1 MPNASGRGQ
10 TRCSMPD
17 PVKPVRFAAIGLDHF
32 HIHAQIAL
40 MLEQGCE
47 FAAYCGEEEKFF
59 KRSFAAEYPEARK
72 VEDPRRILDDDRIA
86 VVLSAAVNNERAPL
100 GIEVM
105 RHGKDFMVDK
115 PGITSLDQLAEVR
128 RVQAE
133 TGRIYS
139 IQYGRLVSPTAIK
152 AAELLGAG
160 AIGRLVN
167 IVSLGPHRL
176 NRARRPDWFFRRETF
191 GGILTDLASHACDQ
205 FLYLADRFDAE
216 IVSATVANRANPDF
230 PGFQDFGEM
239 LLRTPDVTGYVR
251 VDWFTPDG
259 LPTWGDGRLT
269 LIGTDGYMEIR
280 KNLDI
285 AGAPGATH
293 LFLVDR
299 EGVRRI
305 DCSGVELPFAR
316 QFVDDVR
323 NRTETAMSQSH
334 CFRAT
339 ELALAA
345 QAMAERS

>member
-1 MPNASGRGQ
+1 M
-10 TRCSMPD
+10 
-17 PVKPVRFAAIGLDHF
+17 KPVRFAAIGLDHF

-47 FAAYCGEEEKFF
+47 FVAYHGEEETFF
-59 KRSFAAEYPEARK
+59 RRSFAEEYPQARK
-72 VEDPRRILDDDRIA
+72 VDDPRRILDDDRIA
-86 VVLSAAVNNERAPL
+86 VVLSAAVNSERASL

-139 IQYGRLVSPTAIK
+139 ICYGRLQSPATIK
-152 AAELLGAG
+152 AGELLRAG

-176 NRARRPDWFFRRETF
+176 NRPRRPDWFFKRDRF
-191 GGILTDLASHACDQ
+191 GGILTDLASHSCEQ
-205 FLYLADRFDAE
+205 FLFFTDGLDAE
-216 IVSATVANRANPDF
+216 IASASVANRATPEFPD
-230 PGFQDFGEM
+230 FQDFGEI
-239 LLRTPDVTGYVR
+239 LLRTPEATGYVR

-269 LIGTDGYMEIR
+269 LIGTEGYMELR

-285 AGAPGATH
+285 AGAPGANH

-299 EGVRRI
+299 NGVQRI

-334 CFRAT
+334 CFRAA
-339 ELALAA
+339 ELSLTA